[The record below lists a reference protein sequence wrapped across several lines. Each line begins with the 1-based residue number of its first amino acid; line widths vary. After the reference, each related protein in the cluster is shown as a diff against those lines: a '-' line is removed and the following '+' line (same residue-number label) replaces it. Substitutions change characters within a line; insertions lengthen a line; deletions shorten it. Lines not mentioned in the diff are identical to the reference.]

1 MSNKGNNEVNII
13 KPRKTKGVKQRKRLQ
28 VLSPRKTPFEMQFYL
43 KHNTVEP
50 RHFTAISFFDC
61 LAVHTFSCKKTLLN
75 TTNFFGPMVTVSTG
89 FHCGTVSFTFKT
101 FLKIMGIALADRKKE
116 GFDYHVPS
124 YKAKKSVTFG
134 CHIEVL
140 LLALL

>member
-1 MSNKGNNEVNII
+1 
-13 KPRKTKGVKQRKRLQ
+13 
-28 VLSPRKTPFEMQFYL
+28 
-43 KHNTVEP
+43 
-50 RHFTAISFFDC
+50 
-61 LAVHTFSCKKTLLN
+61 
-75 TTNFFGPMVTVSTG
+75 MVTVLTG
-89 FHCGTVSFTFKT
+89 FHFGTVSFTFKT

-124 YKAKKSVTFG
+124 YKAKKSVTYG